1 MSEDLKLD
9 EELLKV
15 AKNLAREEAIKSAAD
30 DLMMKKITMYEEK
43 ITRLKG
49 DAERLA
55 EENSNYEVISKSH
68 KELNGELQK
77 ELNEVKEDNK
87 KQAQQVS
94 DLEHKIKNM
103 EQNYIRID
111 GKK

>member
-1 MSEDLKLD
+1 MAEDLKLNK
-9 EELLKV
+9 ELLKI
-15 AKNLAREEAIKSAAD
+15 AKGLAREEAIKRAAD

-68 KELNGELQK
+68 KELNGELRK
-77 ELNEVKEDNK
+77 ELDEVKEDNK
-87 KQAQQVS
+87 KLAKQVS
-94 DLEHKIKNM
+94 DYQ
-103 EQNYIRID
+103 QNYIRID

>member
-1 MSEDLKLD
+1 MSKDLKLN

-30 DLMMKKITMYEEK
+30 DSMMKKIAMYEEK
-43 ITRLKG
+43 LTRLKG

-68 KELNGELQK
+68 KELNGQLQK

-94 DLEHKIKNM
+94 DLEHKIKNI

-111 GKK
+111 GKR

>member
-1 MSEDLKLD
+1 MSKDLKLN
-9 EELLKV
+9 EELLKI
-15 AKNLAREEAIKSAAD
+15 AKGLAREEAIKSAAD
-30 DLMMKKITMYEEK
+30 DLMIKKIAMCEEK

-55 EENSNYEVISKSH
+55 EENSNYEIISKSH

-87 KQAQQVS
+87 KLAKQIEDMQ
-94 DLEHKIKNM
+94 
-103 EQNYIRID
+103 QNYIRID

>member
-1 MSEDLKLD
+1 MSEDLKLN

-30 DLMMKKITMYEEK
+30 DLMMKKIIMYEEK
-43 ITRLKG
+43 LTRLKG

-55 EENSNYEVISKSH
+55 EENSNYEIISKSH

-87 KQAQQVS
+87 KLAKQIEDIQ
-94 DLEHKIKNM
+94 
-103 EQNYIRID
+103 QNYIRID